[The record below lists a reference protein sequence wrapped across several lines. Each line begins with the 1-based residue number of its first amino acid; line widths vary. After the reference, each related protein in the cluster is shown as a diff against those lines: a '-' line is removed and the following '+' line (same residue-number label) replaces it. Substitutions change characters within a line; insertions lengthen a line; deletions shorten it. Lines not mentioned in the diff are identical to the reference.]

1 VTKDSCSCL
10 ILLAEDHAMVRLW
23 VRKLIESNPGWQVVK
38 EVSDG
43 LELLQYLAECE
54 CAPHLVIL
62 DISMPR
68 MSGLEALPQIKAMYP
83 HIKVLVLTMHKSQEY
98 FERAMSAGANGYLLK
113 QHADTALPMAIT
125 TIMKG
130 GTYISP
136 L

>member
-1 VTKDSCSCL
+1 MSGDKCPCL

-23 VRKLIESNPGWQVVK
+23 VRKLIEANPEWQVVG

-43 LELLQYLAECE
+43 LELLHYLKECSPS
-54 CAPHLVIL
+54 PHLVIL

-68 MSGLEALPQIKAMYP
+68 MGGLEVLPQIKTTYAD
-83 HIKVLVLTMHKSQEY
+83 IKVLVLTMHKSQEY
-98 FERAMSAGANGYLLK
+98 LERAMAAGANGYLLK
-113 QHADTALPMAIT
+113 QHADTALPHAIT
-125 TIMKG
+125 TVMKG